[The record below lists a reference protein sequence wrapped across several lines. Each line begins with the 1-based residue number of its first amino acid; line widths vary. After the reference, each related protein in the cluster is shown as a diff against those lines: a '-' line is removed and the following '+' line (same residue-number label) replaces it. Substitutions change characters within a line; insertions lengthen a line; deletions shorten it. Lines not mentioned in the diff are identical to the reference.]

1 MPILTKSGRVVI
13 AESIAIR
20 PLHLAWG
27 SGDGAWLTPVSENI
41 NAEALLVEVGR
52 RTVSEVAY
60 VIADAAGDIVLPT
73 GRFSRSETQTNNLY
87 LRTAFDFADGS
98 GSVIREIA
106 IFAGAETDP
115 ALPEGQRY
123 FTPDQLVTSGR
134 MLHVENLVPIYRS
147 PAIRESF
154 EVVITF

>member
-27 SGDGAWLTPVSENI
+27 SGDGAWTTPPSENI
-41 NAEALLVEVGR
+41 NAEALISEVGR
-52 RTVSEVAY
+52 RTVSETAY

-73 GRFSRSETQTNNLY
+73 GRFTRSSTATNNLY

-98 GSVIREIA
+98 GLVIREIG
-106 IFAGAETDP
+106 IFVGSTTDP
-115 ALPEGQRY
+115 ALPSGQRY
-123 FTPDQLVTSGR
+123 FTPSQLATSGR